1 MPALSRPLLALLAA
15 VALAIA
21 GASPAPAQDDDIAF
35 ARALSGAEALTSG
48 QSLPC
53 EARSADGGR
62 SWPCRFRLTRYVAAT
77 GRITGELTW
86 TGLNSVHEVEGTL
99 SGGRLTFTETRAIRA
114 GGAHLNVSYDLR
126 VAAADVSGGWL
137 DPADGSRGS
146 MRIDLSGVRLAGP
159 ATSPTPAASGIVQ
172 GVTYVCEARAGA
184 RTWPCTIRFT
194 RIDGASGRV
203 TGELAWPSLGSTH
216 VIEGQLRGARLT
228 FTETRALRAG
238 GAHLRVTYDLTVGA
252 AQVTG
257 AWRDPADGAT
267 GTMTF
272 RLRR

>member
-1 MPALSRPLLALLAA
+1 MHALSRPLLSLLAA

-21 GASPAPAQDDDIAF
+21 GAGPAPAQDGLAQDDDIAF

-86 TGLNSVHEVEGTL
+86 TGLNSVHEVEGNL
-99 SGGRLTFTETRAIRA
+99 SGG
-114 GGAHLNVSYDLR
+114 
-126 VAAADVSGGWL
+126 
-137 DPADGSRGS
+137 
-146 MRIDLSGVRLAGP
+146 
-159 ATSPTPAASGIVQ
+159 
-172 GVTYVCEARAGA
+172 
-184 RTWPCTIRFT
+184 
-194 RIDGASGRV
+194 
-203 TGELAWPSLGSTH
+203 
-216 VIEGQLRGARLT
+216 RLT

-238 GAHLRVTYDLTVGA
+238 GAHLKVTYDLTVGA